1 MNNNQ
6 KINFIKTS
14 LCNDEL
20 SSALDKILKEEN
32 KRLFLIKIIINSLND
47 ELICKKIIENN
58 SIKTSNIKIFMYSKI
73 LSVLNFYNKNSVIKS
88 LLKSLDEQTLSKLA
102 IYEYTNKTTVSIENK
117 IFNKY
122 CISYKVQSINNTYET
137 LDYTRKINTS
147 DLRNE
152 KKNKKKL
159 LLIPVFCILG
169 IIIYFGLSFNNEI
182 SKYKDKFYPNIY
194 LNNINLINK
203 KLTKLDALLNEEKQS
218 ILSQTITISNVN
230 EKYKFSF
237 EDLKIGIDITK
248 TSDEINNYIKN
259 LSYFDKLK
267 LIKNKDKKV
276 FYLKADINDSD
287 IDSMISLL
295 EEKLNTSPRNDAI
308 IIDENY
314 NLYYDKGINGFIL
327 DKDSTKQILKEAFS
341 NLKEETVIEAKGK
354 TIKNEVKYSH
364 LSNINKKISSFTTYF
379 LNSGNRGHNITL
391 AASKLNGTVLMP
403 GEEFSYLKVVG
414 PYSYANGYRP
424 APIYLNGVSST
435 ANGGGVCQLA
445 TTIYNAQLRAGLQT
459 VIRRNHSIAP
469 NYVPKGLDATV
480 YSTTT
485 NYKFKNQYEYP
496 VYIVSYIKG
505 NYLTVDM
512 WSNENA
518 LGGKTFEPY
527 AVYSNGGYLA
537 YLKIIENGQVI
548 ETKYLDKSYYKK

>member
-1 MNNNQ
+1 MDNNQ

-20 SSALDKILKEEN
+20 SNALDKILKEEN

-58 SIKTSNIKIFMYSKI
+58 SIKTSNLKIFMYSKI
-73 LSVLNFYNKNSVIKS
+73 LSVLNFYNKNSVIKA

-102 IYEYTNKTTVSIENK
+102 VYEYTNKTTVSIENK
-117 IFNKY
+117 TFNKY
-122 CISYKVQSINNTYET
+122 CIGYKQQSINNTYET
-137 LDYTRKINTS
+137 LDYTRKINTT
-147 DLRNE
+147 DLRN
-152 KKNKKKL
+152 KKKSKKKF

-169 IIIYFGLSFNNEI
+169 ISFYFVFSFNNEI
-182 SKYKDKFYPNIY
+182 SKYKNKFYPNIY
-194 LNNINLINK
+194 LNNIDLKNM
-203 KLTKLDALLNEEKQS
+203 KLTKLDELLIEEKQN
-218 ILSQTITISNVN
+218 ILSKTITISNVN

-237 EDLKIGIDITK
+237 EDLKINIDMTK
-248 TSDEINNYIKN
+248 TSEEITNYVNN
-259 LSYFDKLK
+259 LSYVDKIK

-276 FYLKADINDSD
+276 FYLNADINDSD
-287 IDSMISLL
+287 IDNIVSLL
-295 EEKLNTSPRNDAI
+295 EEKLNTNPRNDAI
-308 IIDENY
+308 IIDESY
-314 NLYYDKGINGFIL
+314 NLRYDKGINGFTL
-327 DKDSTKQILKEAFS
+327 DKDSTKEILKESFA
-341 NLKEETVIEAKGK
+341 NLKEETIIEVKGK
-354 TIKNEVKYSH
+354 IVKNEVKYSH
-364 LSNINKKISSFTTYF
+364 LSNVNKKVSSFTTYF
-379 LNSGNRGHNITL
+379 LNSGNRGHNISH
-391 AASKLNGTVLMP
+391 AASKLNGTILMP
-403 GEEFSYLKVVG
+403 GEEFSYLKTVG

-424 APIYLNGVSST
+424 APIYLNGVAST

-445 TTIYNAQLRAGLQT
+445 TTLYNAQLRAGLQT

-496 VYIVSYIKG
+496 IYIVCYVKG
-505 NYLTVDM
+505 NYLTVDI

-527 AVYSNGGYLA
+527 AIYSNGGYLA
-537 YLKIIENGQVI
+537 YLKVMENGKLI

>member
-1 MNNNQ
+1 MDNNQ

-58 SIKTSNIKIFMYSKI
+58 SIKTSNLKIFMYSKI
-73 LSVLNFYNKNSVIKS
+73 LSVLNFYNKNNVIKA
-88 LLKSLDEQTLSKLA
+88 LLKSLDEENLRKLA
-102 IYEYTNKTTVSIENK
+102 IYEYVNKTTVSIENK

-122 CISYKVQSINNTYET
+122 CIHFKEQANNTYET
-137 LDYTRKINTS
+137 LDYTRKINTT
-147 DLRNE
+147 DLRN
-152 KKNKKKL
+152 KKKSKKKF

-169 IIIYFGLSFNNEI
+169 ISFYFVFSFNNEI
-182 SKYKDKFYPNIY
+182 SKYKNKFYPNIY
-194 LNNINLINK
+194 LNNIDLKNM
-203 KLTKLDALLNEEKQS
+203 KLTKLDELLIEEKQN
-218 ILSQTITISNVN
+218 ILSKTITISNVN

-237 EDLKIGIDITK
+237 EDLKINIDMTK
-248 TSDEINNYIKN
+248 TSEEITNYVNN
-259 LSYFDKLK
+259 LSYVDKIK

-276 FYLKADINDSD
+276 FYLNADINDSD
-287 IDSMISLL
+287 IDNIVSLL
-295 EEKLNTSPRNDAI
+295 EEKLNTNPRNDAI
-308 IIDENY
+308 IIDESY
-314 NLYYDKGINGFIL
+314 NLRYDKGINGFTL
-327 DKDSTKQILKEAFS
+327 DKDSTKEILKESFA
-341 NLKEETVIEAKGK
+341 NLKEETIIEVKGK
-354 TIKNEVKYSH
+354 IVKNEVKYSH
-364 LSNINKKISSFTTYF
+364 LSNVNKKVSSFTTYF
-379 LNSGNRGHNITL
+379 LNSGNRGHNISH
-391 AASKLNGTVLMP
+391 AASKLNGTILMP
-403 GEEFSYLKVVG
+403 GEEFSYLKTVG

-424 APIYLNGVSST
+424 APIYLNGVAST

-445 TTIYNAQLRAGLQT
+445 TTLYNAQLRAGLQT
-459 VIRRNHSIAP
+459 VTRRNHSIAP

-496 VYIVSYIKG
+496 IYIVCYVKG

-512 WSNENA
+512 WSDENA

-527 AVYSNGGYLA
+527 AIYSNGGYLA
-537 YLKIIENGQVI
+537 YLKVMENGKLI

>member
-1 MNNNQ
+1 MDNNQ

-20 SSALDKILKEEN
+20 SNALDKILKEEN

-58 SIKTSNIKIFMYSKI
+58 SIKTSNLKIFMYSKI
-73 LSVLNFYNKNSVIKS
+73 LSVLNFYNKNSVIKA

-102 IYEYTNKTTVSIENK
+102 VYEYTNKTTVSIENK
-117 IFNKY
+117 TFNKY
-122 CISYKVQSINNTYET
+122 CIGYKQQSINNTYET
-137 LDYTRKINTS
+137 LDYTRKINTT
-147 DLRNE
+147 DLRN
-152 KKNKKKL
+152 KKKSKKKF

-169 IIIYFGLSFNNEI
+169 ISFYFVFSFNNEI
-182 SKYKDKFYPNIY
+182 SKYKNKFYPNIY
-194 LNNINLINK
+194 LNNIDLKNM
-203 KLTKLDALLNEEKQS
+203 KLTKLDELLIEEKQN
-218 ILSQTITISNVN
+218 ILSKTITISNVN

-237 EDLKIGIDITK
+237 EDLKINIDMTK
-248 TSDEINNYIKN
+248 TSEEITNYVNN
-259 LSYFDKLK
+259 LSYFDKIK

-276 FYLKADINDSD
+276 FYLNADINDSD
-287 IDSMISLL
+287 IDNIVSLL
-295 EEKLNTSPRNDAI
+295 EEKLNTNPRNDAI
-308 IIDENY
+308 IIDESY
-314 NLYYDKGINGFIL
+314 NLRYDKGINGFTL
-327 DKDSTKQILKEAFS
+327 DKDSTKEILKESFA
-341 NLKEETVIEAKGK
+341 NLKEETIIEVKGK
-354 TIKNEVKYSH
+354 IIKNEVKYSH
-364 LSNINKKISSFTTYF
+364 LSNVNKKVSSFTTYF
-379 LNSGNRGHNITL
+379 LNSGNRGHNISH
-391 AASKLNGTVLMP
+391 AASKLNGTILMP
-403 GEEFSYLKVVG
+403 GEEFSYLKTVG

-424 APIYLNGVSST
+424 APIYLNGVAST

-445 TTIYNAQLRAGLQT
+445 TTLYNAQLRAGLQT

-496 VYIVSYIKG
+496 IYIVCYVKG
-505 NYLTVDM
+505 NYLTVDI

-527 AVYSNGGYLA
+527 AIYSNGGYLA
-537 YLKIIENGQVI
+537 YLKVMENGKLI

>member
-1 MNNNQ
+1 MDNNQ

-20 SSALDKILKEEN
+20 SNALDKILKEEN

-58 SIKTSNIKIFMYSKI
+58 SIKTSNLKIFMYSKI
-73 LSVLNFYNKNSVIKS
+73 LSVLNFYNKNNVIKA
-88 LLKSLDEQTLSKLA
+88 LLKSLDEENLSKLA
-102 IYEYTNKTTVSIENK
+102 VYEYTNKTTVSIENK
-117 IFNKY
+117 TFNKY
-122 CISYKVQSINNTYET
+122 SIRFKEQSVNKDYET
-137 LDYTRKINTS
+137 LDYTRKINTT
-147 DLRNE
+147 DLRN
-152 KKNKKKL
+152 KKKSKKKF

-169 IIIYFGLSFNNEI
+169 ISFYFVFSFNNEI
-182 SKYKDKFYPNIY
+182 SKYKNKFYPNIY
-194 LNNINLINK
+194 LNNIDLKNM
-203 KLTKLDALLNEEKQS
+203 KLTKLDELLIEEKQN
-218 ILSQTITISNVN
+218 ILSKTITISNVN

-237 EDLKIGIDITK
+237 EDLKINIDMTK
-248 TSDEINNYIKN
+248 TSEEITNYVNN
-259 LSYFDKLK
+259 LSYVDKIK

-276 FYLKADINDSD
+276 FYLNADINDSD
-287 IDSMISLL
+287 IDNIVSLL
-295 EEKLNTSPRNDAI
+295 EEKLNTNPRNDAI
-308 IIDENY
+308 IIDESY
-314 NLYYDKGINGFIL
+314 NLRYDKGINGFTL
-327 DKDSTKQILKEAFS
+327 DKDSTKEILKESFA
-341 NLKEETVIEAKGK
+341 NLKEETIIEVKGK
-354 TIKNEVKYSH
+354 IVKNEVKYSH
-364 LSNINKKISSFTTYF
+364 LSNVNKKVSSFTTYF
-379 LNSGNRGHNITL
+379 LNSGNRGHNISH
-391 AASKLNGTVLMP
+391 AASKLNGTILMP
-403 GEEFSYLKVVG
+403 GEEFSYLKTVG

-424 APIYLNGVSST
+424 APIYLNGVAST

-445 TTIYNAQLRAGLQT
+445 TTLYNAQLRAGLQT

-496 VYIVSYIKG
+496 IYIVCYVKG
-505 NYLTVDM
+505 NYLTVDI

-527 AVYSNGGYLA
+527 AIYSNGGYLA
-537 YLKIIENGQVI
+537 YLKVIENGKVI

>member
-1 MNNNQ
+1 MDNNQ

-20 SSALDKILKEEN
+20 SNALDKILKEEN

-58 SIKTSNIKIFMYSKI
+58 SIKTSNLKIFMYSKI
-73 LSVLNFYNKNSVIKS
+73 LSVLNFYNKNSVIKA

-102 IYEYTNKTTVSIENK
+102 VYEYTNKTTVSIENK
-117 IFNKY
+117 TFNKY
-122 CISYKVQSINNTYET
+122 CIGYKQQSINNTYET
-137 LDYTRKINTS
+137 LDYTRKINTT
-147 DLRNE
+147 DLRN
-152 KKNKKKL
+152 KKKSKKKF
-159 LLIPVFCILG
+159 LLIAVFCILG
-169 IIIYFGLSFNNEI
+169 ISFYFVFSFNNEI
-182 SKYKDKFYPNIY
+182 SKYKNKFYPNIY
-194 LNNINLINK
+194 LNNIDLKNM
-203 KLTKLDALLNEEKQS
+203 KLTKLDGLLIEEKQN
-218 ILSQTITISNVN
+218 ILSKTITISNVN

-237 EDLKIGIDITK
+237 EDLKINIDMTK
-248 TSDEINNYIKN
+248 TSEEITNYVNN
-259 LSYFDKLK
+259 LSYVDKIK

-276 FYLKADINDSD
+276 FYLNADINDSD
-287 IDSMISLL
+287 IDNIVSLL
-295 EEKLNTSPRNDAI
+295 EEKLNTNPRNDAI
-308 IIDENY
+308 IIDESY
-314 NLYYDKGINGFIL
+314 NLRYDKGINGFTL
-327 DKDSTKQILKEAFS
+327 DKDSTKEILKESFA
-341 NLKEETVIEAKGK
+341 NLKEETIIEVKGK
-354 TIKNEVKYSH
+354 IIKNEVKYSH
-364 LSNINKKISSFTTYF
+364 LSNVNKKVSSFTTYF
-379 LNSGNRGHNITL
+379 LNSGNRGHNISH
-391 AASKLNGTVLMP
+391 AASKLNGTILMP
-403 GEEFSYLKVVG
+403 GEEFSYLKTVG

-424 APIYLNGVSST
+424 APIYLNGVAST

-445 TTIYNAQLRAGLQT
+445 TTLYNAQLRAGLQT
-459 VIRRNHSIAP
+459 VTRRNHSIAP

-496 VYIVSYIKG
+496 IYIVCYVKG

-527 AVYSNGGYLA
+527 AIYSNGGYLA
-537 YLKIIENGQVI
+537 YLKVMENGKLI